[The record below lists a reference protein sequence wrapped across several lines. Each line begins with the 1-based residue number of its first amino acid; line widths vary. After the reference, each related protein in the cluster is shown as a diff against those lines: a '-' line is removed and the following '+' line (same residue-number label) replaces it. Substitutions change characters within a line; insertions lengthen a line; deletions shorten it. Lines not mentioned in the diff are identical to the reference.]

1 MQDIKSIQSVKLK
14 ILAERTKI
22 EITSATGFLCE
33 YKEKLFL
40 VTNWHVVNGRNNFT
54 KELLGKKHGA
64 LPGFLDLQL
73 TYIQQVK
80 DDNFITFIL
89 AFQQPLFYYNSEE
102 DFYDESKPLWIEHD
116 KKNEIDVV
124 AIDLTHI
131 KNLSSM
137 PGFKL
142 MTYNIEEEMSYTQ
155 YTTGISV
162 MDKVFIIGYPLSS
175 GLSPNEYPIY
185 KGATI
190 ASEIKN
196 NDEPPIIFIDG
207 KTKSG
212 MSGSPVILKHEFS
225 GSVEGDALFGKTQL
239 IGVYSGREST
249 SPALTEAE
257 LGIVW
262 KLEQCLLPILEK
274 AINS

>member
-1 MQDIKSIQSVKLK
+1 MPNIRSIQSVKLK
-14 ILAERTKI
+14 ILAERTKT

-40 VTNWHVVNGRNNFT
+40 ITNWHVVNGRNNFT
-54 KELLGKKHGA
+54 KELLDKKHGA
-64 LPGFLDLQL
+64 LPGFLDLHL
-73 TYIQQVK
+73 TYIQQTE
-80 DDNFITFIL
+80 DNNFNTFIL
-89 AFQQPLFYYNSEE
+89 PFEQPLFYHNPDE

-116 KKNEIDVV
+116 RKNEIDVI
-124 AIDLTHI
+124 AIDLTQF
-131 KNLSSM
+131 KNICSL

-142 MTYNIEEEMSYTQ
+142 MTYNIEEEISYSQ
-155 YTTGISV
+155 YTKGISV
-162 MDKVFIIGYPLSS
+162 MDNVFIIGYPLSS

-212 MSGSPVILKHEFS
+212 MSGSPVILKHGFS
-225 GSVEGDALFGKTQL
+225 GSPEGDALFGKSQL

-249 SPALTEAE
+249 SPDLTEAE

-262 KLEQCLLPILEK
+262 KLQECLLPILQK
-274 AINS
+274 ACKQ

>member
-1 MQDIKSIQSVKLK
+1 MPDLKSIQSVKIK

-40 VTNWHVVNGRNNFT
+40 ITNWHVVNGRNNFT
-54 KELLGKKHGA
+54 KELLDTKHGA
-64 LPGFLDLQL
+64 LPGFLYLQL
-73 TYIQQVK
+73 IYTQQVQ
-80 DDNFITFIL
+80 DDNFNTFPL
-89 AFQQPLFYYNSEE
+89 PFEQPLFYYNSDE

-116 KKNEIDVV
+116 RKNEIDVV
-124 AIDLTHI
+124 AIDLTQF
-131 KNLSSM
+131 KNLSSL

-142 MTYNIEEEMSYTQ
+142 ATYKIEEEIAYSQ
-155 YTTGISV
+155 YTSGISV
-162 MDKVFIIGYPLSS
+162 MDKAFIIGFPLSS
-175 GLSPNEYPIY
+175 GVSPNEYPIY

-190 ASEIKN
+190 ASEIKD
-196 NDEPPIIFIDG
+196 NDEPPIIFIDE

-225 GSVEGDALFGKTQL
+225 GSPEGDALYGKTQL
-239 IGVYSGREST
+239 IGIYSGREST
-249 SPALTEAE
+249 SPELTEAE

-262 KLEQCLLPILEK
+262 KIEECLLPILEK
-274 AINS
+274 AIKS

>member
-1 MQDIKSIQSVKLK
+1 MPDIKSIQSVKLK

-40 VTNWHVVNGRNNFT
+40 ITNWHVVNGRNNFT
-54 KELLGKKHGA
+54 NELLDKHGA

-73 TYIQQVK
+73 TYIQQAK
-80 DDNFITFIL
+80 DDNFTTFIL
-89 AFQQPLFYYNSEE
+89 PFEQPLFYYNSDE
-102 DFYDESKPLWIEHD
+102 DFYDESKPLWTEHD

-124 AIDLTHI
+124 AIDLTQF
-131 KNLSSM
+131 KNVCSL

-142 MTYNIEEEMSYTQ
+142 MTYNIEEEISYTQ

-190 ASEIKN
+190 ASEIRN

-239 IGVYSGREST
+239 IGVYSGRESI
-249 SPALTEAE
+249 SPDLTEAE

-262 KLEQCLLPILEK
+262 KLEECLLPILEK
-274 AINS
+274 AIK

>member
-1 MQDIKSIQSVKLK
+1 MPDIKSVQSVKLK

-40 VTNWHVVNGRNNFT
+40 ITNWHVVNGRNNFT
-54 KELLGKKHGA
+54 KELLDKKHGA

-73 TYIQQVK
+73 TYIQK
-80 DDNFITFIL
+80 AENDNFITYIL
-89 AFQQPLFYYNSEE
+89 PFEQSLFYYNSDE

-116 KKNEIDVV
+116 RKNEIDLV
-124 AIDLTHI
+124 AIDLTQF
-131 KNLSSM
+131 KNVCSL

-142 MTYNIEEEMSYTQ
+142 MAYNIEEEISYTQ

-190 ASEIKN
+190 ASEMKN

-249 SPALTEAE
+249 SPDVTEAE

-274 AINS
+274 AIKS